1 MKVMYTCDNNYV
13 WLMGISLLSLL
24 ENNKKTNDI
33 EIYLLGKNISED
45 SKKVL
50 SQIISKYN
58 SKIYFYNIENLPI
71 PKYLET
77 NGRWPIICYARLFAC
92 YLLKDVNRILYLDC
106 DTIVLEDI
114 SELFTEQYDDYPVYG
129 CKDFIGN
136 AYKKLIGM
144 PKEAV
149 NVNGGVL
156 LFNLQQMRDLDSITK
171 INRFLDKYGRNIS
184 YADQDILNGTFW
196 KEMGVLDPS
205 YDIMSIMKV
214 FNYKE
219 IIQLKHPMGCCSV
232 EEVNSALKNPII
244 IHYTGNYRTK
254 RPWFKDSNH
263 PYKNEFYK
271 YKNMSPWKD
280 KELIEDKSGGEI
292 AIANKIRKLPSWF
305 SCNLLGFLYCY
316 IRPLKIRLH
325 GVMKAGK

>member
-24 ENNKKTNDI
+24 ENNKMADNIDI
-33 EIYLLGKNISED
+33 YMLGKDISKEN
-45 SKKVL
+45 KQVL
-50 SQIISKYN
+50 SNIISTYDR
-58 SKIYFYNIENLPI
+58 KIYFYNIENLPI

-92 YLLKDVNRILYLDC
+92 HLLKDVDRILYLDC
-106 DTIVLEDI
+106 DTIVLGDI
-114 SELFTEQYDDYPVYG
+114 SELFTEQFNDYPVYG

-156 LFNLQQMRDLDSITK
+156 LFNLQQMRDLGSDVK
-171 INRFLDKYGRNIS
+171 INNFLEKYGKNIS

-196 KEMGVLDPS
+196 KELGILDPS

-214 FNYKE
+214 FSYKE
-219 IIQLKHPMGCCSV
+219 IIQLKHPMGCCSA
-232 EEVNSALKNPII
+232 EEVDKALEKPII
-244 IHYTGNYRTK
+244 IHFTGNYRTT
-254 RPWFKDSNH
+254 RPWFKNSNH
-263 PYKNEFYK
+263 PYRDEFEK
-271 YKNMSPWKD
+271 YKALSPWKD
-280 KELIEDKSGGEI
+280 KELQEEKNSGEV
-292 AIANKIRKLPSWF
+292 ALANKIRKLPSWF
-305 SCNLLGFLYCY
+305 SCNLLGFLYC
-316 IRPLKIRLH
+316 IVRPAKIALTGKIR
-325 GVMKAGK
+325 K